1 MLAFSGEFR
10 TTFALSGEVR
20 APPAFSGE
28 IRTSWAFS
36 GDIWTLSALRASES
50 RPTMRAASRF
60 RPTTVRAS
68 ESRPRMHAA
77 SRFRPATIRASR
89 SRPVMRM
96 APQPHPRACFA
107 RAVSRT
113 HPAPCFA
120 CDQFHPLAFPARLK
134 TPSFMQST
142 EYKMFPR
149 GKMSVGDRDERE
161 ARGGSE
167 LCEPQVSGEIAPG
180 LMVVLT
186 GPNERSRE

>member
-1 MLAFSGEFR
+1 MEQDSTYGYVLPRARLRARLREGFGAVPAFSGEIR
-10 TTFALSGEVR
+10 P
-20 APPAFSGE
+20 PPALSGE

-50 RPTMRAASRF
+50 RPA
-60 RPTTVRAS
+60 
-68 ESRPRMHAA
+68 
-77 SRFRPATIRASR
+77 
-89 SRPVMRM
+89 MRM
-96 APQPHPRACFA
+96 APQPHPRPCFA

-113 HPAPCFA
+113 HPAPCSA
-120 CDQFHPLAFPARLK
+120 CDHFHPLAFPARLK

-167 LCEPQVSGEIAPG
+167 LCEPRVSGEIAPG

>member
-1 MLAFSGEFR
+1 MR
-10 TTFALSGEVR
+10 TMSALSGEVR
-20 APPAFSGE
+20 EPPAFSGE
-28 IRTSWAFS
+28 IRTLRAFS
-36 GDIWTLSALRASES
+36 GDLWTLSALRASES
-50 RPTMRAASRF
+50 RPA
-60 RPTTVRAS
+60 TVRAS
-68 ESRPRMHAA
+68 ESRPRTQTA
-77 SRFRPATIRASR
+77 SRFHPATIRASE
-89 SRPVMRM
+89 SRPAMRA

-113 HPAPCFA
+113 HPALCSA
-120 CDQFHPLAFPARLK
+120 CDQFHPFAFPARLK